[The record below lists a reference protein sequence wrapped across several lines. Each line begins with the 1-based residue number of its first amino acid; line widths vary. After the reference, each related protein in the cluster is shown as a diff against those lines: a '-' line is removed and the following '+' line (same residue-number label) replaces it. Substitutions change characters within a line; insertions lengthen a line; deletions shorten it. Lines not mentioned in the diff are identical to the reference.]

1 MSRPATEACSIL
13 VVEDDRELRETLCDV
28 LTEARLVVV
37 TAVDGLD
44 ALNHLNAGLR
54 PQVILL
60 DLHMPHMDGF
70 ELLRQLHRHARH
82 AAIPVIV
89 MTALS
94 ATVAQCFDAVA
105 VLRKPIDV
113 RALMQTIEPYCP
125 LAPPPGEARRA
136 QG

>member
-1 MSRPATEACSIL
+1 MTDARRSIL
-13 VVEDDRELRETLCDV
+13 VVEDDRELRDTIADV
-28 LTEARLVVV
+28 LGEARFEVV
-37 TAVDGLD
+37 TAADGCE
-44 ALNHLNAGLR
+44 ALAHLNGGVR
-54 PQVILL
+54 PDLILL

-82 AAIPVIV
+82 AAIPVVV

-105 VLRKPIDV
+105 VLRKPLDVAALLSTIDPYIPRSPV
-113 RALMQTIEPYCP
+113 DEP
-125 LAPPPGEARRA
+125 RRA